1 MSKPDPQETGIH
13 SVEHLLA
20 HADLQPFALWP
31 ALPQPV

>member
-20 HADLQPFALWP
+20 HALAMEDRKS
-31 ALPQPV
+31 VV